1 LTSFWT
7 FSLSTWFLDYNPIPE
22 HSLLSLMLLYT
33 NKKSYLSLRKFVIL
47 FFLLFSLNFII
58 FKNPLIILLFI
69 SFLALIPV
77 LQILLVH
84 KKKTNLLIKLEKVL
98 KPILELLK
106 VIGFI
111 DFIFFWYVFFNSF
124 LSLKFFKTVTLIFS
138 LLNVCYLFCG
148 KYIFYLKIINEQ
160 VSFFLLFFLS
170 FLSLGLIL
178 RLLTSFSFIFI
189 PFIVKTYPLTLVEGF
204 DLPEKEQ
211 NNSTNKPPF
220 KGWFNTHNH
229 HHYYPPEVPR
239 SKWLTSLGYGLGFS
253 SIFIGLYGCFQY
265 HNANNI
271 AYNALQ
277 EQREANKASL
287 KQNNEFE
294 RQNDLECVDKGFMSE
309 KTYCAK
315 YSQDC
320 VDFFKKA
327 QETDERAARMLA
339 AKKAG
344 MPGIKVTNENNI

>member
-1 LTSFWT
+1 
-7 FSLSTWFLDYNPIPE
+7 
-22 HSLLSLMLLYT
+22 M
-33 NKKSYLSLRKFVIL
+33 
-47 FFLLFSLNFII
+47 
-58 FKNPLIILLFI
+58 
-69 SFLALIPV
+69 
-77 LQILLVH
+77 
-84 KKKTNLLIKLEKVL
+84 
-98 KPILELLK
+98 
-106 VIGFI
+106 
-111 DFIFFWYVFFNSF
+111 
-124 LSLKFFKTVTLIFS
+124 
-138 LLNVCYLFCG
+138 NVCYLFCG
-148 KYIFYLKIINEQ
+148 KYILYLKIINEQ

-189 PFIVKTYPLTLVEGF
+189 PFIVKTYPLILVEGF
-204 DLPEKEQ
+204 DLPEKEP

-220 KGWFNTHNH
+220 KEWFNTHNH

-239 SKWLTSLGYGLGFS
+239 IKWLTSLSYGLGFS

-287 KQNNEFE
+287 KQNYEFE
-294 RQNDLECVDKGFMSE
+294 RQNDLECVRKGFMSE

-327 QETDERAARMLA
+327 QQTDERAARMLE
-339 AKKAG
+339 AKKQEC
-344 MPGIKVTNENNI
+344 PNIKVTNENNI